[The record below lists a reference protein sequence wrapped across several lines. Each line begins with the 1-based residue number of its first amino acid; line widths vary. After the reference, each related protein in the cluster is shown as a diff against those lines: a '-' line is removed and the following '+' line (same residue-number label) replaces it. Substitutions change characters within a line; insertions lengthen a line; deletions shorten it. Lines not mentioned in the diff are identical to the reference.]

1 MEPYYLLMRLPNE
14 PTEDFLILQPF
25 VPTSKNDARKD
36 LSAFMVAK
44 SDPNDYGRLETF
56 VMPREL
62 QVDGPALVAA
72 KIDNDPKVSPVISL
86 LNQSGSEVLFG
97 NLIVI
102 PIEQSLLYVR
112 PMYVQAAATPVPQ
125 FKKAIAVFG
134 DKVAI
139 EDTLKQAL
147 NDLFGAAPPTLEQ
160 APAGPGAP
168 VPAPSAP
175 NATVQQL
182 LQQASDA
189 FAAAQAALTKGDL
202 ATYQAK
208 TNEAADL
215 VRRARDAS
223 GGQPAGTTTTT
234 PVASALGPTPSRA
247 GQPS

>member
-1 MEPYYLLMRLPNE
+1 
-14 PTEDFLILQPF
+14 
-25 VPTSKNDARKD
+25 NDARKD

-44 SDPNDYGRLETF
+44 SDPVDYGRLETF

-97 NLIVI
+97 NLVVI
-102 PIEQSLLYVR
+102 PIDQSLLYVR
-112 PMYVQAAATPVPQ
+112 PMYVQAAGTPLPQ

-139 EDTLKQAL
+139 EDTLQQSL
-147 NDLFGAAPPTLEQ
+147 TDIFGAAPPTLEQ
-160 APAGPGAP
+160 GLGGGPAAAPTPT
-168 VPAPSAP
+168 PAPTPGVA
-175 NATVQQL
+175 ATVQQL

-189 FAAAQAALTKGDL
+189 FAAAQTALAKGDL
-202 ATYQAK
+202 GTYQAK
-208 TNEAADL
+208 NNEAADL
-215 VRRARDAS
+215 VRRAREAS
-223 GGQPAGTTTTT
+223 GGQPAGSTTTT
-234 PVASALGPTPSRA
+234 PVASALGPPPSRA